1 MKTAI
6 LLLVLSVTAAAQSL
20 TGAGSTFIYP
30 IMARWAAAYQ
40 RTHPDVSINY
50 QSIGSG
56 AGIEQV
62 RNRTVDFGASDA
74 ALSDAQLKSMPP
86 VIQVAESAGP
96 VCIIYHV
103 PGLRVP
109 LRLTGV
115 ALAGIYLGQI
125 RYWDAAPL
133 ATANPGV
140 HLPHVPV
147 LVTHRS
153 DGSGTTAIFT
163 SYLAKVSP
171 AWRQRT
177 GSGLAVRWPV
187 GLGGK
192 GSEGVS
198 GLVKQMRGAIG
209 YVELSYAD
217 TNHLGTAE
225 IENAAGRYVAPSA
238 ASATAALAASAKVL
252 ARDLRTPITNAPG
265 VASYPITGLTFLI
278 LPKSSSNAGKQRALL
293 QFVTWLLTEGQ
304 GQARALG
311 YAPLPPAVVRVDLKA
326 LRAGGGL

>member
-1 MKTAI
+1 MKTT
-6 LLLVLSVTAAAQSL
+6 LLLCLLTLGAVGQTL

-30 IMARWAAAYQ
+30 IMSRWAAAYEQ
-40 RTHPDVSINY
+40 AHPGVSINY

-74 ALSDAQLKSMPP
+74 ALTDEQLKTMPP
-86 VIQVAESAGP
+86 VIQIAESAGP
-96 VCIIYHV
+96 VCIIYNV
-103 PGLRVP
+103 PGLRAP
-109 LRLTGV
+109 LRLTGA

-133 ATANPGV
+133 AAANPGV

-171 AWRQRT
+171 EWRQRT
-177 GSGLAVRWPV
+177 GAGLAVRWPV

-198 GLVKQMRGAIG
+198 GLVKQMRGTIG
-209 YVELSYAD
+209 YVELSYAT
-217 TNHLGTAE
+217 TNHLGTAQ
-225 IENAAGRYVAPSA
+225 IENAAGHFITASA
-238 ASATAALAASAKVL
+238 DSATAALAASAKVL
-252 ARDLRTPITNAPG
+252 ERDLRTPITNAPG
-265 VASYPITGLTFLI
+265 AASYPITGLTFLI
-278 LPKSSSNAGKQRALL
+278 LPKNAANAGNQRALR
-293 QFVTWLLTEGQ
+293 QFVTWVLTHGQ
-304 GQARALG
+304 SQARALG
-311 YAPLPPAVVRVDLKA
+311 YAPLPPAVVRVDLEA
-326 LRAGGGL
+326 LKG

>member
-6 LLLVLSVTAAAQSL
+6 FLILLSTGIAAQSL

-30 IMARWAAAYQ
+30 IMARWAATYQ
-40 RTHPDVSINY
+40 QTHPGVSINY

-56 AGIEQV
+56 AGIQQV

-74 ALSDAQLKSMPP
+74 ALTDAQLQTMPP
-86 VIQVAESAGP
+86 VIQIAESAGP
-96 VCIIYHV
+96 VCIIYNV
-103 PGLRVP
+103 PGLRAP
-109 LRLTGV
+109 LQLTGA

-133 ATANPGV
+133 AAANPGV

-163 SYLAKVSP
+163 SYLSQVSP

-209 YVELSYAD
+209 YVELSYAA
-217 TNHLGTAE
+217 TNHLGTAR
-225 IENAAGRYVAPSA
+225 IDNAAGHFVAPSA

-252 ARDLRTPITNAPG
+252 AHDLRTPITNAPG
-265 VASYPITGLTFLI
+265 AASYPITGLTFLI
-278 LPKSSSNAGKQRALL
+278 LPKAGSNAGKQRALR
-293 QFVTWLLTEGQ
+293 QFVTWLLTQGQ
-304 GQARALG
+304 AQARALG
-311 YAPLPPAVVRVDLKA
+311 YAPLPPAVVRVDLRA
-326 LRAGGGL
+326 LKERF